1 MSYQD
6 SRGFTDSQDNQK
18 DFNEKYMDND
28 SGPYLATVKTTADP
42 LRMGRLGVNIPALSN
57 TTEPT
62 PGQLIWCQYLSP
74 FYGVKTLR
82 AVSKTNPYDF
92 QATQQSYGMWLVPP
106 DIDSTVLVIFAK
118 GDQNVNTAFW
128 IGCVQDPMTNQMV
141 PGNGATDKT
150 RLDARGTDFGQTKQ
164 AEYGTEVLPAGE
176 KNRKMLQGESI
187 STSRL
192 WNYPVNNLLADQL
205 TDQGLVQ
212 DRVRGTTSSSARRES
227 PSAVFGINTPGRI
240 RDDSRS
246 LNIGLDNRP
255 VKVDRQSG
263 HSFVMDDGDVNGD
276 NQLTRIR
283 TASGHQLLMHDT
295 EGVVY
300 IANGSGKA
308 FIEMEKNGKISIYS
322 DRGIAIR
329 SEGDF
334 NLHSD
339 QT

>member
-176 KNRKMLQGESI
+176 KRK
-187 STSRL
+187 
-192 WNYPVNNLLADQL
+192 
-205 TDQGLVQ
+205 
-212 DRVRGTTSSSARRES
+212 
-227 PSAVFGINTPGRI
+227 
-240 RDDSRS
+240 
-246 LNIGLDNRP
+246 
-255 VKVDRQSG
+255 
-263 HSFVMDDGDVNGD
+263 
-276 NQLTRIR
+276 
-283 TASGHQLLMHDT
+283 
-295 EGVVY
+295 
-300 IANGSGKA
+300 
-308 FIEMEKNGKISIYS
+308 
-322 DRGIAIR
+322 
-329 SEGDF
+329 
-334 NLHSD
+334 
-339 QT
+339 